1 METTACVFSHPV
13 QLSVTLWTVACLSIG
28 VSQQEYWSGLAFPP
42 LGDLPD
48 PGIEPT
54 SPALQVDSFTTE
66 PPGKPETGD
75 ADKSTHTAKNFLA
88 QNVNSAE
95 KLCTKLS

>member
-1 METTACVFSHPV
+1 MCSLTHV
-13 QLSVTLWTVACLSIG
+13 QLSVTVSCLSIG
-28 VSQQEYWSGLAFPP
+28 FSQQGYCSGLAFPP

-66 PPGKPETGD
+66 PPGKPDIETGD